1 MNFLA
6 NPIDEWLPGA
16 GVGWGGV
23 GKLGVT
29 TDGDRFL
36 SGVMEMFQM

>member
-16 GVGWGGV
+16 GGGGG

>member
-6 NPIDEWLPGA
+6 NPIDEWLLGA
-16 GVGWGGV
+16 GVGWV
-23 GKLGVT
+23 GKVGVT

-36 SGVMEMFQM
+36 SGVMEMFQR